1 MRKQDEKWMRLA
13 LELAAK
19 GKGKTSPNPLV
30 GAVVVKDGALIG
42 SGFHPKAGEPHAEV
56 FALHEAGAEAQG
68 ATLYVTL
75 EPCAHFGRTPPCTNQ
90 VINAGIRRVAV
101 AMIDPN
107 PRVSGRGVERLQRAG
122 IDVQVGLLEEDARQL
137 NASYITYMTKQ
148 RPHVIWKAAT
158 TLDGKVA
165 TRTGASRWIT
175 GVAARELVH
184 QVRSQTDAIMVGIG
198 TVLQDDP
205 ELTARLQDGDA
216 TSLKQPMRIIVDS
229 TLRIPL
235 QARCLNP
242 RLPGQAIVA
251 TTSAAPTDKLN
262 ALRNIGIKVWQ
273 GAPQR
278 GKVDMVGLLRDL
290 AAMQITSVL
299 LEGGPTLAG
308 SMLDARLIDEC
319 MIFIAPKLFGGEQA
333 PHLLGGQGVALPKEA
348 AEISHL
354 KWRQIDTD
362 LLVTGLLKWPQE
374 TGE

>member
-1 MRKQDEKWMRLA
+1 MRSWVSICMA
-13 LELAAK
+13 LWLCGAATAASQTVTMNDTAVDQARVITLGADLDPEQRVAMLRVFGYTAAEATEAGISILTITNEEERALLGSELPE
-19 GKGKTSPNPLV
+19 SS
-30 GAVVVKDGALIG
+30 IG
-42 SGFHPKAGEPHAEV
+42 SYAISSA
-56 FALHEAGAEAQG
+56 
-68 ATLYVTL
+68 YVEQL
-75 EPCAHFGRTPPCTNQ
+75 SP
-90 VINAGIRRVAV
+90 
-101 AMIDPN
+101 
-107 PRVSGRGVERLQRAG
+107 SGVERLQRAG